1 VIAPFVHHWIMAR
14 RESLNALN
22 EVTLIVPFYR
32 NVEMLKRQV
41 EEWNKYPEG
50 VKIICV
56 DDGSPEPALPIIR
69 ENSARGC
76 YRLHDIEL
84 YRIGVDKPWNRGGA
98 RNLGAKMAQTEW
110 ILQIDIDHIL
120 PVDAARALLGLDDP
134 NKSPYLPL
142 CQRGIRGG
150 FQIDINR
157 WYRFPRWR
165 VGKADDTRKKDQIAN
180 DQEYGQIHP
189 HVDSYLV
196 RRDVYWSVG
205 GYNEDYSGAIGGG
218 NPFLRRLEAAQPVDM
233 LPAPIRLEVYTRDVI
248 KDASDWSLPRDP
260 SEYSRRKRIIERDP
274 NKKPKNP
281 IRFPWTREL

>member
-1 VIAPFVHHWIMAR
+1 MNV
-14 RESLNALN
+14 LN
-22 EVTLIVPFYR
+22 ELTIIFPFYR

-50 VKIICV
+50 IKVVCV
-56 DDGSPEPALPIIR
+56 DDGSPEPALPIINR
-69 ENSARGC
+69 NLWPVALRC
-76 YRLHDIEL
+76 DIDRVQV
-84 YRIGVDKPWNRGGA
+84 YRIGIDVPWNRSGA
-98 RNLGAKMAQTEW
+98 RNLGAHVATTEW
-110 ILQIDIDHIL
+110 IIHVDIDHIL
-120 PVDAARALLGLDDP
+120 PADAAVDLLAFAP
-134 NKSPYLPL
+134 NPK
-142 CQRGIRGG
+142 
-150 FQIDINR
+150 R

-165 VGKADDTRKKDQIAN
+165 VGRADDTRKKDKIPD
-180 DQEYGQIHP
+180 DQEYGEIHP

-196 RRDVYWSVG
+196 RKEVYWDVG

-281 IRFPWTREL
+281 LRFPWTREL